1 MSYVALYRKYRPD
14 NFDGVIGQDHIVNTL
29 KNQIATGKVSHAYLF
44 CGTRGTGKT
53 STAKIFARA
62 VNCIDSTD
70 GNPCGKCHTCKR
82 LAEANLDI
90 IEMDAAS
97 NNGVDYARD
106 IREKVQYPP
115 QIGKYKVYIIDE
127 VHMLSTG
134 AFNALLKTL
143 EEPPAHAMFILCT
156 TEVHKIP
163 ATILSR
169 CMRFDFRLAPTDVLA
184 SHVASIYDKEGKAY
198 TKEAV
203 FAIATA
209 GEGSVRDSLSIADR
223 CYSLGQ
229 GQLTY
234 DDVMNVLGVS
244 SRQGVSQLANAV
256 LDNQAGAILQTVD
269 SLVNQG
275 KDIGR
280 LCKDLQIH
288 FRNVLVAKTCS
299 NAKQLLCLPDDA
311 FDAIMDAAKGATV
324 NKLLY
329 AIDCLARME
338 ADLRF
343 ALSPLMLFEAT
354 LLRVGAST
362 GEVDVEGLERRIT
375 RLEQQP
381 KNLAAD
387 TMLVVDRTNFQSVW
401 NGIKVELERQKYNV
415 LVEIWKQIEAKLE
428 GDTFVVVCQKG
439 YYELI
444 QSDYYNLLQEM
455 LKRMVGLKFS
465 LQLKQVKKDNVDQQ
479 LSSLGSNVQF
489 SK

>member
-1 MSYVALYRKYRPD
+1 M
-14 NFDGVIGQDHIVNTL
+14 
-29 KNQIATGKVSHAYLF
+29 
-44 CGTRGTGKT
+44 
-53 STAKIFARA
+53 
-62 VNCIDSTD
+62 
-70 GNPCGKCHTCKR
+70 
-82 LAEANLDI
+82 
-90 IEMDAAS
+90 
-97 NNGVDYARD
+97 
-106 IREKVQYPP
+106 
-115 QIGKYKVYIIDE
+115 
-127 VHMLSTG
+127 
-134 AFNALLKTL
+134 
-143 EEPPAHAMFILCT
+143 
-156 TEVHKIP
+156 
-163 ATILSR
+163 
-169 CMRFDFRLAPTDVLA
+169 
-184 SHVASIYDKEGKAY
+184 
-198 TKEAV
+198 
-203 FAIATA
+203 
-209 GEGSVRDSLSIADR
+209 
-223 CYSLGQ
+223 
-229 GQLTY
+229 
-234 DDVMNVLGVS
+234 
-244 SRQGVSQLANAV
+244 
-256 LDNQAGAILQTVD
+256 
-269 SLVNQG
+269 
-275 KDIGR
+275 
-280 LCKDLQIH
+280 QIH
-288 FRNVLVAKTCS
+288 FRNVLVAKTCP

-311 FDAIMDAAKGATV
+311 FGAIMDAAKGATV

>member
-169 CMRFDFRLAPTDVLA
+169 CMRFDFRLVPTDVLA

-223 CYSLGQ
+223 CFSLGQ

-288 FRNVLVAKTCS
+288 FRNVLVAKTCP

-311 FDAIMDAAKGATV
+311 FGAIMDAAKGATV